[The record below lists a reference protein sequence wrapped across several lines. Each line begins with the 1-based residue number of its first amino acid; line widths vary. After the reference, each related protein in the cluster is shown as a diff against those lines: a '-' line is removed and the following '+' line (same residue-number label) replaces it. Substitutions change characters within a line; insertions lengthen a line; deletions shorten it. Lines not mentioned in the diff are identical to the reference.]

1 MCIPRC
7 IWLGDWSPWLQWV
20 EGGERCR
27 TFQKLGTFLHILKK
41 LICCLIK
48 PLNSSGLIFWA
59 FWIFL
64 YQIFMYL
71 RELIWIFRPRML
83 WNVFMLIYCC
93 YISLGKK
100 SKEAL
105 TERFASPEKAWWI
118 LMTPYFTYRE
128 KKSKLKKW
136 LYIVFTIEFSPTLLK
151 FITQ

>member
-27 TFQKLGTFLHILKK
+27 TFQKLGTFIHILKK

-100 SKEAL
+100 KQRSLDRKICITRKSL
-105 TERFASPEKAWWI
+105 VDTNDTIFYLQRKKNPNWRNDCI
-118 LMTPYFTYRE
+118 LFLQLSFPPHYWN
-128 KKSKLKKW
+128 S
-136 LYIVFTIEFSPTLLK
+136 
-151 FITQ
+151 